1 LTELVGGSRD
11 DFKESSPHNFCSRV
25 DTTGVV
31 QTIGEFLKVTPYLL
45 ETHGDY
51 WRRVWGGGGWR
62 RNKGEMTSGKLR
74 GFLYNFSFRVSTLRG
89 HCRRSRDDLEL
100 IRNH

>member
-1 LTELVGGSRD
+1 MEI
-11 DFKESSPHNFCSRV
+11 
-25 DTTGVV
+25 
-31 QTIGEFLKVTPYLL
+31 IGEEF
-45 ETHGDY
+45 G
-51 WRRVWGGGGWR
+51 GGGGWR